1 MPCLTWMLLQKP
13 SKDFSPMPKYRKP
26 QGRSVRPTFFV
37 FCEGETEEE
46 YVSFLRSHFRV
57 PIEIDAS
64 VTGLGLTKEHI
75 ERYKRGKTTMAKD
88 RNFLIF
94 DLDRPEILQRLEAI
108 PDATIIATNP
118 CFELWY
124 LLHYTARRTALTSED
139 CIKKLLK
146 ANPKYKKG
154 HIDKTLREILA
165 EKMDT
170 ATERAAA
177 LTTHGNPSTDVPQF
191 IAALKEQ

>member
-1 MPCLTWMLLQKP
+1 
-13 SKDFSPMPKYRKP
+13 MPKYRKP

-124 LLHYTARRTALTSED
+124 LLHYTTQKTALASED
-139 CIKKLLK
+139 CLKKLMK
-146 ANPKYKKG
+146 VNPKYRKG
-154 HIDKTLREILA
+154 HIDNSLREILI
-165 EKMDT
+165 ENMDV
-170 ATERAAA
+170 ATERATA
-177 LTTHGNPSTDVPQF
+177 LKIRSNPSTDVPQL
-191 IAALKEQ
+191 IDALKNTFPKVDF

>member
-1 MPCLTWMLLQKP
+1 
-13 SKDFSPMPKYRKP
+13 MPKYRKP

-46 YVSFLRSHFRV
+46 YVRFLRSHFRV

-170 ATERAAA
+170 ATERAAPTYQIVG
-177 LTTHGNPSTDVPQF
+177 L
-191 IAALKEQ
+191 

>member
-1 MPCLTWMLLQKP
+1 
-13 SKDFSPMPKYRKP
+13 MPKYRKP

-46 YVSFLRSHFRV
+46 YVRFLRSHFRV

-154 HIDKTLREILA
+154 HIDKTLREILT

-170 ATERAAA
+170 ATERAAI
-177 LTTHGNPSTDVPQF
+177 LTTHGNPSTDIPQF